1 VGTVASRPV
10 LQPGPDHPIT
20 ITPTGSRVVVKAGD
34 EVVAESDGALT
45 LREANYPPVQYVP
58 AADVKTDLAGPT
70 GTVSYCPYK
79 GDCSYYSVTTPD
91 GEIADVAWSYA
102 EPYEAVAEIAGYLA
116 FYPNKVTITVG

>member
-58 AADVKTDLAGPT
+58 AADVKADLAGPT
-70 GTVSYCPYK
+70 GTASYCPYK